1 MSFSFSQNLLADIS
15 ENSSQSQPPAQ
26 PQFVVP
32 MEKQEMQAYH
42 RHQLTRSNFPRP
54 SSCPDFTRKQTSSNL
69 SSSQSKMMP
78 QQQNLGQILKDV
90 NSSITSVP
98 SSCSRMFEEGLS
110 FLESLVH
117 QKREI
122 LVTEVKKLES
132 TIKANENYADGKQE
146 EYVKLEKVV
155 DDCIARLGS
164 LNSMLS
170 SLETEQEELTKLV
183 AVLLTMIENLN
194 ETVHKMVSNVNRGK
208 AFATKDDAS
217 PQRGDKHFTHHHE
230 QVRNEVSTVCR
241 SRLRTFD
248 VSPQGS
254 DMETLC
260 DDFNSIMELGD
271 SDSENEWEE

>member
-1 MSFSFSQNLLADIS
+1 
-15 ENSSQSQPPAQ
+15 
-26 PQFVVP
+26 
-32 MEKQEMQAYH
+32 MEKQEMQAHH

-54 SSCPDFTRKQTSSNL
+54 YSCPDFTRKQTSSNL

-90 NSSITSVP
+90 NSWITSVP

-122 LVTEVKKLES
+122 LFTEVKKLES

-155 DDCIARLGS
+155 DDCIARLCS

-183 AVLLTMIENLN
+183 SVLLTMIENLN
-194 ETVHKMVSNVNRGK
+194 E
-208 AFATKDDAS
+208 
-217 PQRGDKHFTHHHE
+217 
-230 QVRNEVSTVCR
+230 
-241 SRLRTFD
+241 
-248 VSPQGS
+248 
-254 DMETLC
+254 
-260 DDFNSIMELGD
+260 
-271 SDSENEWEE
+271 